1 MEYRSFSVGTNL
13 LHFDEV
19 APEHLKSMY
28 QIHVYSIAYIYSY
41 YYHLDE
47 ASVDEVRSIANGIFE
62 KIKKRTNKRLKITL
76 FEHDG
81 VFLIAQ
87 DDHLLPEMDVYEFEP
102 ESFSYEFMDD
112 SCSNVFDFLGKR
124 SIDEYII
131 KALKSVGADKILPHI
146 EPLLK
151 ELVEKQNAQNLYY
164 EKHRQDGRKSPKFLV
179 EIYNIEKNY
188 KPKKITEF
196 KVASMEAY
204 IVLPEIKDWLA
215 PDRMASKVTDIE
227 TGKVIEDDIQ
237 DIIEGI
243 KHAKW
248 QRKNPSLFSMSDLH
262 RLELD
267 SNDPDSLS
275 WDELIANDDEF
286 EEGDDEYEPG
296 F

>member
-1 MEYRSFSVGTNL
+1 MGNIPFGTNL

-47 ASVDEVRSIANGIFE
+47 ASEDEVRSIANGIFE

-81 VFLIAQ
+81 VFMIAQ

-102 ESFSYEFMDD
+102 ESFSYEYMDGN
-112 SCSNVFDFLGKR
+112 CSNVFDFLGKR

-151 ELVEKQNAQNLYY
+151 ELVEKQNEQTLYY
-164 EKHRQDGRKSPKFLV
+164 EKHREDSKKSPKILV
-179 EIYNIEKNY
+179 EIYRIEKDY
-188 KPKKITEF
+188 KPKKVTEF

-204 IVLPEIKDWLA
+204 IVLPEIKEWLHF
-215 PDRMASKVTDIE
+215 DRMASKVTDIE
-227 TGKVIEDDIQ
+227 TGK
-237 DIIEGI
+237 IIENDI
-243 KHAKW
+243 LDTIEAVKHAKW
-248 QRKNPSLFSMSDLH
+248 QRKNPPFLDL
-262 RLELD
+262 
-267 SNDPDSLS
+267 NN
-275 WDELIANDDEF
+275 A
-286 EEGDDEYEPG
+286 EGDYEY
-296 F
+296 

>member
-1 MEYRSFSVGTNL
+1 
-13 LHFDEV
+13 
-19 APEHLKSMY
+19 
-28 QIHVYSIAYIYSY
+28 
-41 YYHLDE
+41 
-47 ASVDEVRSIANGIFE
+47 
-62 KIKKRTNKRLKITL
+62 
-76 FEHDG
+76 
-81 VFLIAQ
+81 
-87 DDHLLPEMDVYEFEP
+87 MDVYEFEP

-146 EPLLK
+146 EHLLK
-151 ELVEKQNAQNLYY
+151 ELVEKQNEQTLYY
-164 EKHRQDGRKSPKFLV
+164 EKHREDSKKSPKILV
-179 EIYNIEKNY
+179 EIYRIEKDY
-188 KPKKITEF
+188 KPKKVTEF

-248 QRKNPSLFSMSDLH
+248 QRKNPPFLDL
-262 RLELD
+262 
-267 SNDPDSLS
+267 NN
-275 WDELIANDDEF
+275 A
-286 EEGDDEYEPG
+286 EGDYEY
-296 F
+296 